1 MLISALDEVKRSGG
15 EHRTLRLYGQERNHM
30 TAAIARMNLVLH
42 GVEDFAIARGDTLER
57 PAFTDRDSLAKFD
70 VVLANP
76 PYSIKQWN
84 RDGWQSDP
92 WGRNFLGTPPQGRAD
107 YAFFQHILRSMDPT
121 TGRCAILFPHGVL
134 FRKEEAE
141 MRRKLVEAD
150 LVECVLGL
158 GPNLFYNSPMEACV
172 VICRSRKP
180 PERQGQVLFIDAV
193 NEVTRER
200 AQSFLSP
207 EHQQHILNCLSAFAD
222 EARLRPVATLEDIAA
237 QEYSLSIPLYVK
249 RTLATAATA
258 TSRSLP
264 ELWAEWEQ
272 EGRVFWQEMDA
283 LVEMLDGLGGRGEWS
298 CLSEH

>member
-1 MLISALDEVKRSGG
+1 
-15 EHRTLRLYGQERNHM
+15 
-30 TAAIARMNLVLH
+30 
-42 GVEDFAIARGDTLER
+42 
-57 PAFTDRDSLAKFD
+57 
-70 VVLANP
+70 
-76 PYSIKQWN
+76 
-84 RDGWQSDP
+84 
-92 WGRNFLGTPPQGRAD
+92 
-107 YAFFQHILRSMDPT
+107 
-121 TGRCAILFPHGVL
+121 
-134 FRKEEAE
+134 

-200 AQSFLSP
+200 SVSFLRP
-207 EHQQHILNCLSAFAD
+207 EHQQHILDRLSDVAGR
-222 EARLRPVATLEDIAA
+222 ARLCPHCRRWSTIAA

-249 RTLATAATA
+249 RSLNGNGGEPAEQ
-258 TSRSLP
+258 RSLP

-283 LVEMLDGLGGRGEWS
+283 LVEMLDGFIEA
-298 CLSEH
+298 

>member
-1 MLISALDEVKRSGG
+1 MRAIEAANPDRLDGIFGDAAWTNKERLPDATLKNLLEHVSSHTLSLANVPEDELGNGYEFLIKKFADDSGHTAQEFYTNRTVVHLMVQMLAPQPGESIYDPTCGTGGMLISALDEVKRSGG

-42 GVEDFAIARGDTLER
+42 GVEDFQIARGDTLER

-107 YAFFQHILRSMDPT
+107 YAFFQHILRSLDPV

-141 MRRKLVEAD
+141 MRRKLIEAD

-172 VICRSRKP
+172 IICRSRKP
-180 PERQGQVLFIDAV
+180 AERVD
-193 NEVTRER
+193 
-200 AQSFLSP
+200 
-207 EHQQHILNCLSAFAD
+207 
-222 EARLRPVATLEDIAA
+222 
-237 QEYSLSIPLYVK
+237 
-249 RTLATAATA
+249 
-258 TSRSLP
+258 
-264 ELWAEWEQ
+264 
-272 EGRVFWQEMDA
+272 
-283 LVEMLDGLGGRGEWS
+283 
-298 CLSEH
+298 